1 MQKYLVS
8 QLKRGYLLYGRYFSK
23 PLSLSRF
30 KRVLSLL
37 WFSAV
42 PLPLGTPEHPILPV
56 THTKYPLASSL
67 RPLLSSSC
75 SGSSVKGSFLHR
87 IPHTC
92 KPFSR
97 LPHSWSTAPVLWP
110 GMQSCGCRGPGLTV
124 LPCGVQHPAVL
135 RASTGSRVCMLG
147 TDIVLSVLCQMLLT
161 QFRLGS
167 GSVWLEMNLC
177 KHTGLLY
184 ETLQLH
190 FNITLQSGCE

>member
-1 MQKYLVS
+1 MQKFLVS

-23 PLSLSRF
+23 TLSLSRF
-30 KRVLSLL
+30 KRELSLF

-75 SGSSVKGSFLHR
+75 SGYSVKGSFLHR
-87 IPHTC
+87 IPHTW

-110 GMQSCGCRGPGLTV
+110 GMQSCGFSGPGLTV
-124 LPCGVQHPAVL
+124 LPSGVQHPAVP
-135 RASTGSRVCMLG
+135 AQGAGFACWGQT
-147 TDIVLSVLCQMLLT
+147 LSCLSCAKCSLLN
-161 QFRLGS
+161 S
-167 GSVWLEMNLC
+167 GLALAAC
-177 KHTGLLY
+177 D
-184 ETLQLH
+184 
-190 FNITLQSGCE
+190 